1 MDNQPDFLSLGL
13 ADIFQLLFF
22 LKDKDHVAFDILYQA
37 APPNIKKLM
46 GLIGSSLIIATM
58 AYAFIPTWDA
68 IFDNRLMTLKKLQTL
83 RMPITGDKIAIKWL
97 FAPYIMLM
105 IAVVAHYAWRIVSL
119 LRGLHQSYRMMSASR
134 VMNNEP

>member
-1 MDNQPDFLSLGL
+1 MWHLIFSIRLPAEHKETDGSL
-13 ADIFQLLFF
+13 
-22 LKDKDHVAFDILYQA
+22 
-37 APPNIKKLM
+37 
-46 GLIGSSLIIATM
+46 GSSLIIATM

-119 LRGLHQSYRMMSASR
+119 LRETSQSYRMMSASR